1 MSTVPPPAAPPP
13 PATPASAGPASDAS
27 VKNVKAVRDFFA
39 AYSRGNPA
47 AMAGLL
53 AEDAPG
59 APVVYDDP
67 SFGHLEGADKVGAMW
82 KVVAGGNP
90 PVNVSFEGQPQISP
104 DGRQVKVQVVE
115 SYKFLGNDIANHI
128 TSTFQFNA
136 DGKIV
141 RQQDEFDWGK
151 WAAQVKGL
159 GSMPVPGLGA
169 LLGTKTGHALVT
181 WFLNEK
187 LNGQLKPTGWTQQDW
202 AGIERQ
208 LSDAL
213 SQLKASGMKAGKDF
227 SESDLAARAREAF
240 RKMRG
245 EE

>member
-1 MSTVPPPAAPPP
+1 MSNVSAPGTPPASSVSPAQAP
-13 PATPASAGPASDAS
+13 GSDAA
-27 VKNVKAVRDFFA
+27 VNNAKAVRDFFA
-39 AYSRGNPA
+39 AYTRGDPA
-47 AMAGLL
+47 AMAALL
-53 AEDAPG
+53 AEDASG

-90 PVNVSFEGQPQISP
+90 PVTVSFEGQPQVSP

-151 WAAQVKGL
+151 WAAQVKGIE
-159 GSMPVPGLGA
+159 SMPIKGLGA
-169 LLGTKTGHALVT
+169 LLATKTGHALVT
-181 WFLNEK
+181 WFLNQK
-187 LNGQLKPTGWTQQDW
+187 LNSQLKPAGWGPQDW
-202 AGIERQ
+202 AGIELQ
-208 LSDAL
+208 LNEAL
-213 SQLKASGMKAGKDF
+213 SQLKASGMRAGKDF

-240 RKMRG
+240 RKIRG